1 MTSYQKLKQRISELE
16 SEKEKLKEDL
26 RILVLD
32 EQSFDA
38 EKIRISIKFQDKF
51 EKSLM
56 YGDLRI
62 EERILEGVLNRLKK
76 CVE

>member
-1 MTSYQKLKQRISELE
+1 MTSYQKLKQRISELK

-26 RILVLD
+26 RTLVLD
-32 EQSFDA
+32 GESFDA
-38 EKIRISIKFQDKF
+38 EKIRINIKFQDKF
-51 EKSLM
+51 EKALM

-62 EERILEGVLNRLKK
+62 GERIFEGIINRLKK